1 MKKNYVRNMHGVK
14 IKMCCASCKER
25 LMTSDR
31 GRVCGLN
38 GCQVFGCQCCEHWEM
53 EPLLQN
59 AGMSGGQIK
68 SRRYLRYY
76 RERWTEQ
83 REALMTKRIQATE
96 LLTREDIRRE
106 YEQEYGSIYINF

>member
-1 MKKNYVRNMHGVK
+1 MKKNDVRNMHGVK

-38 GCQVFGCQCCEHWEM
+38 GCQVFGCQCCKHWDM

-83 REALMTKRIQATE
+83 LEALMTKRIQATE